1 MYKWAMSEQNY
12 KFGTF
17 VFDAKRKILLKQG
30 LPVLVGQKC
39 LVLLESLLAAEGRAV
54 SKSELMD
61 AAWST
66 QNVEES
72 NLAVQIA
79 ALRRC
84 LGRSKSGGEWIAT
97 VQRVGYQFVNPDNLP
112 EASTI
117 SAIKGGEVA
126 ILPFE
131 NMSGDPEQT
140 YFSDGITN
148 DIIAELSK
156 YPELLVIARNSSF
169 QFRGKSVDVRS
180 VGRKLGVQYVVE
192 GSVRRAGNQ
201 IRVTAQLI
209 EVETSTHVWAEKYD
223 RDLQDI
229 FAIQDEITQMV
240 TSRLSR
246 QLKEAIAHRAR
257 NRPTKNFSAYEA
269 FLQAQQLTGRYDTQ
283 LLAKEF
289 AQRAIELDSGFAAA
303 RAILSFTACHESF
316 IDGDNEHL
324 VRALELAQE
333 AIAQDHSEPLTH
345 AAAGF
350 AYMNLR
356 RYREARTHLDE
367 ALSLNPNDTLIMGL
381 RALLNAYTRRY
392 EEALSEIDEAL
403 RRDPYAADWF
413 WDVKGT
419 TLMASGKP
427 GEALVSFEKMK
438 YVPQWVFAHQI
449 VCLMELENLMEAVAI
464 YRRLRN
470 DHSHWKNGKWLSD
483 PATIFSSFE
492 YQDDIDRFV
501 AAMRTAATAGE

>member
-1 MYKWAMSEQNY
+1 MFRQVHDQVSGKLHCSTIWVNKPSKILPGGARYRVAAGRWAPDAGALKTRAN
-12 KFGTF
+12 
-17 VFDAKRKILLKQG
+17 AKR
-30 LPVLVGQKC
+30 
-39 LVLLESLLAAEGRAV
+39 E
-54 SKSELMD
+54 
-61 AAWST
+61 
-66 QNVEES
+66 VE
-72 NLAVQIA
+72 
-79 ALRRC
+79 
-84 LGRSKSGGEWIAT
+84 
-97 VQRVGYQFVNPDNLP
+97 
-112 EASTI
+112 
-117 SAIKGGEVA
+117 GEVA

-140 YFSDGITN
+140 YFSDGITK

-156 YPELLVIARNSSF
+156 YPVLLVIARNSSF
-169 QFRGKSVDVRS
+169 QFRGKSVDVRA
-180 VGRKLGVQYVVE
+180 VGRKLGVQYIVE

-246 QLKEAIAHRAR
+246 HLKEAIVHRAR
-257 NRPTKNFSAYEA
+257 NRPTKNLSAYEA
-269 FLQAQQLTGRYDTQ
+269 FLKAQQLTGRYDTY

-289 AQRAIELDSGFAAA
+289 AQRAVELDPAFAAP
-303 RAILSFTACHESF
+303 RALLSFTACQESF
-316 IDGDNEHL
+316 ADGDDLHL

-333 AIAQDHSEPLTH
+333 AIALDHSAPIAH

-350 AYMNLR
+350 AYMHLR
-356 RYREARTHLDE
+356 RWREARTHLDE
-367 ALSLNPNDTLIMGL
+367 ALSLNPNDTLNMGC
-381 RALLNAYTRRY
+381 RAEMNGYTRRY
-392 EEALSEIDEAL
+392 NEALSEIDEAL

-419 TLMASGKP
+419 ILMASGKP
-427 GEALVSFEKMK
+427 REALVSFEKMK

-449 VCLMELENLMEAVAI
+449 VCHMELENLTEAAAI

-470 DHSHWKNGKWLSD
+470 EHSQWKNGKWLSD
-483 PATIFSSFE
+483 PATIYSSFE
-492 YQDDIDRFV
+492 YQDDIDRFA
-501 AAMRTAATAGE
+501 AAMRRAATAGE

>member
-1 MYKWAMSEQNY
+1 MYKWAMNEQNY

-17 VFDAKRKILLKQG
+17 VFDAKRRILLKQG
-30 LPVLVGQKC
+30 SPVSIGQKC

-66 QNVEES
+66 QNIEES

-79 ALRRC
+79 ALRKC
-84 LGRSKSGGEWIAT
+84 LGRSKSGEEWIAT
-97 VQRVGYQFVNPDNLP
+97 VQRVGYQFVNPDNVP

-117 SAIKGGEVA
+117 SVIKAGEVA

-180 VGRKLGVQYVVE
+180 VGRKLGVQYIVE

-246 QLKEAIAHRAR
+246 HLKEAIVHRAR
-257 NRPTKNFSAYEA
+257 NKPTKNLSAYEA
-269 FLQAQQLTGRYDTQ
+269 FLQAQQLTARYDTFP
-283 LLAKEF
+283 LAKEF
-289 AQRAIELDSGFAAA
+289 AQRAVELDPAFAAA
-303 RAILSFTACHESF
+303 RALLSFTAAQESF
-316 IDGDNEHL
+316 VDGDNSHL

-333 AIAQDHSEPLTH
+333 AIALDHSVPLAH

-350 AYMNLR
+350 AYMHLR
-356 RYREARTHLDE
+356 RWREARTHLDE
-367 ALSLNPNDTLIMGL
+367 ALSLNPNDTLNMGC

-392 EEALSEIDEAL
+392 NEALSEIDEAL

-419 TLMASGKP
+419 ILMASGKP

-449 VCLMELENLMEAVAI
+449 VCHMELENLTEAAAI

-470 DHSHWKNGKWLSD
+470 EHSHWKNGKWLSD

-501 AAMRTAATAGE
+501 AAMRRAATAGE